1 MPFAPSPKKTLPPT
15 AMATERLQK
24 FLSRAGVISRRRA
37 EEWIKAGLVEV
48 NGRVVVELGVKV
60 DPDQDEVRVE
70 GRRVR
75 PAPPVT
81 LVLHKPYCYVSTT
94 RDPQARRVVTDLVG
108 EGHGR
113 LYPVGRLDY
122 DATGLLLLT
131 NDGELAQRLMHPR
144 YQVPRTYRVTVTGE
158 VAQGALPLLAK
169 GLELEGRRVPAVVK
183 VLKREGDKTVLEMT
197 VREGRYHL
205 VKRLL
210 KQVGYTVLKLKRTA
224 LGPLKLGR
232 LPRGAYRPL
241 SGAEL
246 AQLREMA
253 GSG

>member
-1 MPFAPSPKKTLPPT
+1 
-15 AMATERLQK
+15 
-24 FLSRAGVISRRRA
+24 
-37 EEWIKAGLVEV
+37 
-48 NGRVVVELGVKV
+48 
-60 DPDQDEVRVE
+60 
-70 GRRVR
+70 
-75 PAPPVT
+75 
-81 LVLHKPYCYVSTT
+81 
-94 RDPQARRVVTDLVG
+94 
-108 EGHGR
+108 
-113 LYPVGRLDY
+113 LDY

-144 YQVPRTYRVTVTGE
+144 YQVPRTYRVTVAGE
-158 VAQGALPLLAK
+158 VAQGALHLLAQ
-169 GLELEGRRVPAVVK
+169 GVELEGRREPALVK
-183 VLKREGDKTVLEMT
+183 VLKGQGDKTVLELT

-210 KQVGYTVLKLKRTA
+210 KQVGYMVLKLKRTA

-241 SGAEL
+241 SEAEL